1 MVALVIV
8 VLFGFIGLVMDGG
21 RGYLDRR
28 SMQASVDAAALAAAY
43 NYMNTSDYGQAE
55 TAAAN
60 QFANNQRLYTIPSC
74 PSSGSP
80 PTITCNFSDPTN
92 QVLTVVA
99 ADHSIAGV
107 TFTATATHQI
117 GVTVMQVVGVGST
130 MSVGATATAV
140 ARHAGTFGAAIQTLS
155 PGNCNGGTTSLS
167 FTGTSTT
174 LVNGDIW
181 ANGSIVDG
189 GTPGGSVTGNVIDVC
204 PNMPPLPLAAPNWTI
219 SGSEGNGFNNP
230 DPDYPLPVLN
240 STPRTWNS
248 TNGSTQLPG
257 TYSADPKLAGSAG
270 CYFLSGGVY
279 DFSAG
284 FSDNGGFVSNELRPP
299 DEPNMSSAGVPNVT
313 SVSVAYPG
321 NQNTLSV
328 SALPGP
334 IPSGSILDVGLGSQT
349 LTTSKAA
356 AAGDTSITIP
366 KVGFAIP
373 AGTFVSVRSASQF
386 WDANNVGCGS
396 TFTLSSP
403 GSGGGL
409 ASGAYSVE
417 VTALRWSPN
426 GVASCTGPASPTC
439 YRRESAPS
447 MCKTVT
453 VSASGNLKVDI
464 TTDPGA
470 TDFNI
475 YIAPTSDCTGLRFC
489 TDTGNGNQSQTISS
503 CAASSVV
510 PPDQE
515 GMPLAPG
522 LPNADPNPG
531 TPPHGDMANEKHCVD
546 PTTGNDIACPGA
558 WTPGAVEIYIPGPGS
573 NQQCL
578 DLQGGGDIYVYSGYQ
593 YQRVLFYEPGPE
605 QAPPPNTCSNEVA
618 GHGLTSLIGIFYIPA
633 ANVTII
639 GNSSYLATI
648 AGGVVAWT
656 ASVQGNGGVSISA
669 DPSLR
674 AFPSAVRLTQ

>member
-28 SMQASVDAAALAAAY
+28 SLQASVDAAALAAAY

-60 QFANNQRLYTIPSC
+60 QYANNQRLYTMPSC

-80 PTITCNFSDPTN
+80 PTITCSFGDPTN

-99 ADHSIAGV
+99 ADHSIAGA

-155 PGNCNGGTTSLS
+155 PGTCNGGTTSLS

-181 ANGSIVDG
+181 ANGSIVDS
-189 GTPGGSVTGNVIDVC
+189 GTPGGSVTGNVIDIC
-204 PNMPPLPLAAPNWTI
+204 PNMPPLPLAPPNWTI
-219 SGSEGNGFNNP
+219 SGSQGNGFNNP
-230 DPDYPLPVLN
+230 DPNYPLPVLN
-240 STPRTWNS
+240 VTSRTWNS
-248 TNGSTQLPG
+248 TNGSTELPG
-257 TYSADPKLAGSAG
+257 TYTADPKLAGSAG

-279 DFSAG
+279 DFNGG

-299 DEPNMSSAGVPNVT
+299 DEPNLTPSGVPNVT
-313 SVSVAYPG
+313 TTAAAY
-321 NQNTLSV
+321 NDQNTISV
-328 SALPGP
+328 SALLGP
-334 IPSGSILDVGLGSQT
+334 IPSGSTLDVGLGSQT
-349 LTTSKAA
+349 LTTTKDAA
-356 AAGDTSITIP
+356 IGDTSISVS
-366 KVGFAIP
+366 KVAVAIP
-373 AGTFVSVRSASQF
+373 SGRFVTVRSASQF
-386 WDANNVGCGS
+386 WDALGNSACGS

-403 GSGGGL
+403 GSGGAL
-409 ASGAYSVE
+409 SSGAYSVE

-426 GVASCTGPASPTC
+426 GVASCSGPASPTC

-453 VSASGNLKVDI
+453 VSTSGNLKIDI
-464 TTDPGA
+464 TADPGA

-475 YIAPTSDCTGLRFC
+475 YVAANGSCSGLTFC
-489 TDTGNGNQSQTISS
+489 TDTGGNQSQTIAS
-503 CAASSVV
+503 CPASSVV

-515 GMPLAPG
+515 GIPVATG
-522 LPNADPNPG
+522 LPNADPPAA
-531 TPPHGDMANEKHCVD
+531 TPPHGDLANEKHCVD
-546 PTTGNDIACPGA
+546 PTTGNDVACPSA
-558 WTPGAVEIYIPGPGS
+558 WVPGAVEIFIPGPGS

-578 DLQGGGDIYVYSGYQ
+578 NFQGGGDIYVFSGYQ

-605 QAPPPNTCSNEVA
+605 QSPPPNTCPNKVA

-656 ASVQGNGGVSISA
+656 ASIQGNGGVSISA
-669 DPSLR
+669 DPSLH

>member
-28 SMQASVDAAALAAAY
+28 SLQASVDAAALAAAY

-60 QFANNQRLYTIPSC
+60 QYANNQRLYSVPTC

-80 PTITCNFSDPTN
+80 PTITCNFGDPTN

-130 MSVGATATAV
+130 MSIGATATAV

-155 PGNCNGGTTSLS
+155 PGTCNGGTTSLS

-181 ANGSIVDG
+181 ANGSIVDS
-189 GTPGGSVTGNVIDVC
+189 GTPGGSVTGNVIDIC
-204 PNMPPLPLAAPNWTI
+204 PNMPPLPLAPPNWTI
-219 SGSEGNGFNNP
+219 SGTQGNGFNNP
-230 DPDYPLPVLN
+230 DPNYPLPVLN
-240 STPRTWNS
+240 VTSRTWNS
-248 TNGSTQLPG
+248 TNGSTELPG

-270 CYFLSGGVY
+270 CYFLSGGIY
-279 DFSAG
+279 DFNGG

-299 DEPNMSSAGVPNVT
+299 DEPNLTPSGAPNVT
-313 SVSVAYPG
+313 TTTAAY
-321 NQNTLSV
+321 NDQNTISV
-328 SALPGP
+328 SALLGP
-334 IPSGSILDVGLGSQT
+334 IPSGSTLDVGLGSQT
-349 LTTSKAA
+349 LTTTKDAA
-356 AAGDTSITIP
+356 IGDTSISVS
-366 KVGFAIP
+366 KVAVAIP
-373 AGTFVSVRSASQF
+373 SGRFVTVRSASQF
-386 WDANNVGCGS
+386 WDALGNSACGS
-396 TFTLSSP
+396 IFTLSSP
-403 GSGGGL
+403 GSGGAL
-409 ASGAYSVE
+409 SSGTYSVE

-426 GVASCTGPASPTC
+426 GVASCSGPASPTC

-464 TTDPGA
+464 TADPGA

-475 YIAPTSDCTGLRFC
+475 YVAANGSCSGLTFC
-489 TDTGNGNQSQTISS
+489 TDTGGNQSQTIAS
-503 CAASSVV
+503 CPVSSVV
-510 PPDQE
+510 PPDPE
-515 GMPLAPG
+515 GVPVATG
-522 LPNADPNPG
+522 LPNADPPAA
-531 TPPHGDMANEKHCVD
+531 TPPHGDLANEKHCVD
-546 PTTGNDIACPGA
+546 PTTGNDVACPSA
-558 WTPGAVEIYIPGPGS
+558 WVPGAIEIFIPGPGS

-578 DLQGGGDIYVYSGYQ
+578 NFQGGGDIYVFSGYQ

-605 QAPPPNTCSNEVA
+605 QSPPPNTCPNKVA

-656 ASVQGNGGVSISA
+656 ASIQGNGGVSISA